1 MLCLAHTCI
10 LLTVEERKRSMKKSI
25 KTVLLSLALVGTLAG
40 CDFGQNPTSSVTP
53 SSNSDTSLTSSSGSS
68 ESSSSSS
75 GSSESS
81 SVVTKTDIVLTAEKT
96 NLDVNES
103 VTITSNVEGV
113 TYSTVE
119 GASVNA
125 GVFSATKEGTFVVT
139 AHKDGDYNDGTITFT
154 VTFAKTA
161 NKVKAILKTMKEG
174 QNFTVT
180 ANNLLGVNKIYRTEN
195 YFFDA
200 QSNEGQALF
209 TNIIPNTQFDK
220 VAHYIKLVNN
230 ELIIGNDIVYQNSN
244 GEGVIATDLYD
255 TDGLH
260 YVDVDALTFE
270 ENNGVFYTADN
281 NTIAAM
287 SAIVGSEYV
296 LYANKIE
303 FSFDKNFDLNARVIY
318 INPETNKIDEESTNA
333 FGYIKFS
340 DIGKTV
346 APVLDEA
353 IKNVTVSETG
363 MSEEVASSFM
373 LTKAH
378 LKATIKQFVGE
389 TVTVLGTSEYHF
401 DEKYLIEDKVVR
413 GTTIHNF
420 YEKDEQGN
428 ANYVGIGPD
437 NKLVKTNY
445 GEWDSFTFPFA
456 TLTLSDF
463 RQTSAHTYSY
473 MGYNSNA
480 VAKYLAWANIG
491 DNVLAYITAKEEN
504 GKIAS
509 FTCET
514 ANQLNNIGTDDA
526 PVYKYGKYVFEIEV
540 LPYETIVAPAPFEA
554 DADTTRVKAYMDE
567 LTESGA
573 NYTLMIGDHS
583 SPSDLIT
590 IKVTEKTIL
599 IKNYKNK
606 ETTYKGYHVLDDG
619 VIEFSATNNGQA
631 TTDDT
636 SDDTATAKLIKDV
649 EMAEGQ
655 TLASLLGLNI
665 APETLK
671 FDEDGNIIFK
681 DGVLNGGK
689 GLFNDFYWK
698 DSAMDGTI
706 KFTIYGDHIS
716 SINFKYA
723 DGSTTAQYAQLFM
736 FGTTGL
742 TSNFEKD
749 LVTKLATIKDAP
761 HPTSWAEESPAAY
774 EKMVTLLGEE
784 LAAIIPYIYDETVSG
799 FFDGG
804 TLSSSTT
811 LRIKLTDNKTLSDA
825 YRSALTQACVD
836 AGFTKA
842 SNISAKLT
850 VGNKILTVGTL
861 ASQVSI
867 IYKNA

>member
-850 VGNKILTVGTL
+850 VGGKILTVGTL

>member
-209 TNIIPNTQFDK
+209 TNIIPNTEFDK

-784 LAAIIPYIYDETVSG
+784 LAAIIPYIYDETISG

-850 VGNKILTVGTL
+850 VGGKILTVGTL

>member
-1 MLCLAHTCI
+1 MLYYTYACR
-10 LLTVEERKRSMKKSI
+10 LLPVEERKRSMKKSI
-25 KTVLLSLALVGTLAG
+25 KTVLLSLALVGTLTG
-40 CDFGQNPTSSVTP
+40 CDFGQTSTSSNTP
-53 SSNSDTSLTSSSGSS
+53 SSNSSDTSITSSTSSSESS
-68 ESSSSSS
+68 LPTSSSTSTSSSSSS
-75 GSSESS
+75 SI
-81 SVVTKTDIVLTAEKT
+81 VTKTDIILNADKT

-113 TYSTVE
+113 TYSTGE

-125 GVFSATKEGTFVVT
+125 GVFSATKEGTYVVT

-161 NKVKAILKTMKEG
+161 NKVKAILKSMKEG

-180 ANNLLGVNKIYRTEN
+180 ANNLLGVNKVYRTEN

-209 TNIIPNTQFDK
+209 TNIIPNTSFEK
-220 VAHYIKLVNN
+220 VAHYIKMVNN
-230 ELIIGNDIVYQNSN
+230 ELIIGNDVVYQNSN

-260 YVDVDALTFE
+260 YVDVNALTFE

-281 NTIAAM
+281 NTIVAM
-287 SAIVGSEYV
+287 SLIVGSEYV
-296 LYANKIE
+296 LYADKIE
-303 FSFDKNFDLNARVIY
+303 FSFDKDFDLNARIIY
-318 INPETNKIDEESTNA
+318 INPETNQIDETSTNA
-333 FGYIKFS
+333 FGYIKFNNV
-340 DIGKTV
+340 GKTS
-346 APVLDEA
+346 APIVDEA
-353 IKNVTVSETG
+353 YKNVTVGATG
-363 MSEEVASSFM
+363 VSEEVASSFM

-378 LKATIKQFVGE
+378 LKATIKQIIGE
-389 TVTVLGTSEYHF
+389 TVDTLGTSEYHF

-420 YEKDEQGN
+420 YEKDDNGY
-428 ANYVGIGPD
+428 ANCVGIGPD
-437 NKLVKTNY
+437 NQLTRTSY

-456 TLTLSDF
+456 ALTVDDF
-463 RQTSAHTYSY
+463 RLTSAHTYSY
-473 MGYNSNA
+473 LGYSSDA

-491 DNVLAYITAKEEN
+491 DNAIAYITAKEEN
-504 GKIAS
+504 GKIVS

-514 ANQLNNIGTDDA
+514 ENQLYNTGTEDA

-540 LPYETIVAPAPFEA
+540 LPYETIAAPAPFEA

-573 NYTLMIGDHS
+573 NYTLMIGDHY

-599 IKNYKNK
+599 IKNYKNSQ
-606 ETTYKGYHVLDDG
+606 TTYKGYHILNDG
-619 VIEFSATNNGQA
+619 VIEFSATDNNGEA
-631 TTDDT
+631 
-636 SDDTATAKLIKDV
+636 SAKFVKDV
-649 EMAEGQ
+649 EMTEGQ

-671 FDEDGNIIFK
+671 FDVDGNIVFK
-681 DGVLNGGK
+681 DGVLNSGK

-698 DSAMDGTI
+698 DYALDGTI
-706 KFTIYGDHIS
+706 KFNIYGDHIS

-742 TSNFEKD
+742 TSAFETD
-749 LVTKLATIKDAP
+749 LVAKLATIKDAP
-761 HPTSWAEESPAAY
+761 KPTSWKEESPAAY

-784 LAAIIPYIYDETVSG
+784 LAAIVPYVYDESVSG

-804 TLSSSTT
+804 TLSSATT

-836 AGFTKA
+836 AGFTKVT
-842 SNISAKLT
+842 NVSAKLT
-850 VGNKILTVGTL
+850 VGNKVLTVGTL
-861 ASQVSI
+861 GTGVNI
-867 IYKNA
+867 IYKDA